1 MVEYNIGTVEGIKKL
16 DARIMRHGLSC
27 VKLLGSRNGLPS
39 RFNGNETGMVKTA
52 GHE

>member
-1 MVEYNIGTVEGIKKL
+1 MVEYNIGKVEGIKKL

-27 VKLLGSRNGLPS
+27 VKLLGSRNGLPFL
-39 RFNGNETGMVKTA
+39 FNGNDTGTVKTA